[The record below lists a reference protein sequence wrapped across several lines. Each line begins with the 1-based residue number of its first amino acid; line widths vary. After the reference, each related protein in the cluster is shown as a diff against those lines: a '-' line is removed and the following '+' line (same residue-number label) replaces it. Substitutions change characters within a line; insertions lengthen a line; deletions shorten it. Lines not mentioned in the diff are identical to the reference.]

1 MEVIWTPQAVK
12 SYKEVVDFVDRKLG
26 RSTAEKVRDLIRKRV
41 EALGENSMLGK
52 KYKDSLLLKV
62 TYRELVVHRRCKVF
76 YFVRNERIYVILIW
90 DTRQD
95 LAKLRELLFLS

>member
-1 MEVIWTPQAVK
+1 MIWTPQAVK

-52 KYKDSLLLKV
+52 
-62 TYRELVVHRRCKVF
+62 
-76 YFVRNERIYVILIW
+76 
-90 DTRQD
+90 
-95 LAKLRELLFLS
+95 